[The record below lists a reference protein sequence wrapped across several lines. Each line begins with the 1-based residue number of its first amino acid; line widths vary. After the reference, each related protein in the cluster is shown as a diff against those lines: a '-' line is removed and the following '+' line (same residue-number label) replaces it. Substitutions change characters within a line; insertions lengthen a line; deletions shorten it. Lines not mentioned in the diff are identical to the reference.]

1 MINSEIALDTVAY
14 FEIHSRR
21 AFFAINSCDFLKNI
35 FAILRISPSGVNLE
49 INQIALERD
58 IRHVTIFKSKGD
70 HVVRNFRDKLRNTKV
85 FQVIIE
91 FKIQKNSR
99 VIKAS
104 FLGYCTIVKFSL

>member
-49 INQIALERD
+49 INQNALDGD
-58 IRHVTIFKSKGD
+58 IGNVTNFQPKGGHVFFVKIINEKLVST
-70 HVVRNFRDKLRNTKV
+70 FRD
-85 FQVIIE
+85 
-91 FKIQKNSR
+91 
-99 VIKAS
+99 
-104 FLGYCTIVKFSL
+104 